1 MSRRLAIDS
10 STLTS
15 SVAVLDGDAVLTERE
30 SGVDTHSERLIEII
44 DQALTAAGWTLADVD
59 AVAIGVGPGSFTG
72 LRIGMATAKG
82 LCFATGKPLWGVSS
96 LAALALDGAAGG
108 ALPCFVLSIM
118 DARRGELFV
127 GSYAVA
133 AAGRVTALAP
143 DRVMTPDELP
153 NIAAELGVRAMHDVI
168 VCGDGAALYP
178 EQASRVGQI
187 ARDARITPSAA
198 SVGKIAQT
206 GQRVDVTAGT
216 APVYIRPSEAEV
228 KFPDGN
234 PNAVFRRSPR

>member
-1 MSRRLAIDS
+1 MTRLLAIDS

-15 SVAVLDGDAVLTERE
+15 SVAVLDGDAVLAERE

-44 DQALTAAGWTLADVD
+44 DQALTEAGWTLADVD

-96 LAALALDGAAGG
+96 LAALALDGASA
-108 ALPCFVLSIM
+108 AARPCAVLAVM
-118 DARRGELFV
+118 DARRGEVFV
-127 GSYAVA
+127 GAYRVA
-133 AAGRVTALAP
+133 ADGRVTALAP
-143 DRVMTPDELP
+143 DQVAMPDQLP
-153 NIAAELGVRAMHDVI
+153 EIARSLGVTDPIM
-168 VCGDGAALYP
+168 CGDGAALYAEP
-178 EQASRVGQI
+178 ASLTGTV

-206 GQRVDVTAGT
+206 GERADVTAGT

>member
-1 MSRRLAIDS
+1 MTRLLAIDS

-15 SVAVLDGDAVLTERE
+15 SVAVLDGDAVLAERE

-44 DQALTAAGWTLADVD
+44 DQALTEVGWTLAEVD
-59 AVAIGVGPGSFTG
+59 AIAIGVGPGSFTG

-96 LAALALDGAAGG
+96 LAALALDGATA
-108 ALPCFVLSIM
+108 AARPCPVLAVM
-118 DARRGELFV
+118 DARRGEVFV
-127 GSYAVA
+127 GAYHVA
-133 AAGRVTALAP
+133 ADGRVTALAR
-143 DRVMTPDELP
+143 DRVATPDQLQA
-153 NIAAELGVRAMHDVI
+153 IASELGVADPI
-168 VCGDGAALYP
+168 ACGDGAVLYP
-178 EQASRVGQI
+178 EHVSTAGRI
-187 ARDARITPSAA
+187 ARGARIAPSAA

-206 GQRVDVTAGT
+206 GERVDVTAGS

-234 PNAVFRRSPR
+234 PDAVFRRSPR